1 MVDVRHT
8 RLIAAELKVGE
19 EQVQKTAELF
29 EQGSSVPFI
38 ARYRKEATGS
48 LDEVAILSIRDRISQ
63 LEELDKRKAAVLRS
77 LKERNLLDEDLETA
91 VLSAQNMTALED
103 IYLPYRPKRRT
114 RATIAI
120 EKGLE
125 GLARALMRSASGECL
140 PVDPLIEAACFIDEE
155 KGVPD
160 AEEALSGAR
169 DIVAESV
176 SEDKRT
182 RSALRFIFARNG
194 RLTSKV
200 IRGKDDKDSKYRD
213 YFSLEEPARSAPS
226 HRILAVFRGEKEGIL
241 SVSAQPPAELAIREM
256 EKIFIKAENPASEEV
271 RKAIR
276 EGYSRL
282 SAPSMETELKNAL
295 KMKADREAIRVFA
308 ANAREV
314 LMAPPLGHSSVMAVD
329 PGIRTGCKIVV
340 LNGQGRLVMEDVIY
354 PFSGKKAEDEAGR
367 KVRGILDRN
376 PVDAVAVGNG
386 TAGRETEAF
395 LKGLSLPGD
404 PPVILVNES
413 GASIYSASRAARDE
427 FPDRDVTVRG
437 AVSIGRRLQDPL
449 SELVRI
455 DPKSI
460 GVGQYQHDVDQK
472 MLMQSLEDVVVSCVN
487 SVGVDLNNASSQLL
501 SYVSGLGPALA
512 ANIISWRDANG
523 PFRSRSQLLQVPRLG
538 PKAYEQAAGFLR
550 VRDGEHPLDASAVHP
565 CHYGIVEKMARDLNC
580 SVGDLIRD
588 EDLIDKIDP
597 SRYVCPEAGI
607 MTLRDIMT
615 ELAKPGRDPRKN
627 FENVEFSPDVRS
639 IEDLLPGMELAGI
652 VTNVTAFGAFVDIG
666 IHQDGL
672 VHVSRLADRFVK
684 NPADVVKPGQ
694 RVKVTVI
701 EVDIARKRISLSMKK
716 ELPVHVKDQAGA

>member
-140 PVDPLIEAACFIDEE
+140 PVDPLIAAACFIDEE

-182 RSALRFIFARNG
+182 RSSLRFIFARNG

-200 IRGKDDKDSKYRD
+200 IRGKDDKNSKYRD

-241 SVSAQPPAELAIREM
+241 SVSAQPPADLAIREM

-340 LNGQGRLVMEDVIY
+340 LNEQGRLVMEDVIY

-367 KVRGILDRN
+367 KVLDILDRN

-395 LKGLSLPGD
+395 LRGLALPGD

-607 MTLRDIMT
+607 MTLRDIMN

-694 RVKVTVI
+694 RVKVTVV

>member
-140 PVDPLIEAACFIDEE
+140 PVDPLIAAACFIDEE

-182 RSALRFIFARNG
+182 RSSLRFIFARNG

-200 IRGKDDKDSKYRD
+200 IRGKDDKNSKYRD

-340 LNGQGRLVMEDVIY
+340 LNEQGRLVMEDVIY

-367 KVRGILDRN
+367 KVLDILDRN

-395 LKGLSLPGD
+395 LRGLALPGD

-588 EDLIDKIDP
+588 EDLRDKIDP

-607 MTLRDIMT
+607 MTLRDIMN

-694 RVKVTVI
+694 RVKVTVV

-716 ELPVHVKDQAGA
+716 ELPAHAKDQAGA

>member
-140 PVDPLIEAACFIDEE
+140 PVDPLIAAACFIDEE

-182 RSALRFIFARNG
+182 RSSLRFIFARNG

-340 LNGQGRLVMEDVIY
+340 LNEQGRLVMEDVIY

-367 KVRGILDRN
+367 KVLDILDRN

-395 LKGLSLPGD
+395 LRGLALPGD

-694 RVKVTVI
+694 RVKVTVV